1 MEQASCLLSL
11 LSLLSLCCSCF
22 YYLSLTFI
30 MTASIPSTEFLP
42 PTFRPPI
49 VWCVLASVGV
59 HGLFAANIQNF
70 NLYSKSVKLP
80 PTVQVVELSP
90 EQISRV
96 YPAAPPKLSF
106 TPLRSLSP
114 SLSVLPVP
122 STNNIVPPPAPE
134 DFMQASSLPVWPTNI
149 PLPPPSNSPGLPSY
163 RLPPVVSQGSNS
175 NSNHLNSG
183 SIGFLPNSSPSL
195 SFVPGPPLSF
205 DNSNSSP
212 PPDQSGQLK
221 QPGSLPPNDELALR
235 QQLIRDLG
243 QDVDCPSMFNNANCG
258 PKTPNQN
265 DNPNT
270 LPPENNP
277 NIQPSHPKGSILA
290 GLEKDLQ
297 QQPSTS
303 NLQPSEGVVNE
314 QQTAML
320 QGGSAYLNWVNGL
333 LTNYPNLETTS
344 PIGVNNLYPN
354 AACEQKLTG
363 KALIGVAVSETGE
376 ILQGPEVLFATGYP
390 VLDDAAKATVQEM
403 TFDPTNS
410 PKAYQIQFQFNS
422 EENCR
427 TVNNQTPQPAH
438 TPAVSSPPPAQPTP
452 PTSETEQPTNPV
464 EQKPPEF
471 DQPNPEQSPSP
482 QLQSESN
489 P

>member
-1 MEQASCLLSL
+1 
-11 LSLLSLCCSCF
+11 
-22 YYLSLTFI
+22 

-70 NLYSKSVKLP
+70 NFYSKSVKLP

-106 TPLRSLSP
+106 TPLRALSP
-114 SLSVLPVP
+114 SLSILPVP

-134 DFMQASSLPVWPTNI
+134 DFMQAASLPVWPTNI
-149 PLPPPSNSPGLPSY
+149 PLPPPNNSPSFPTY
-163 RLPPVVSQGSNS
+163 RLPPVVDQGSNS
-175 NSNHLNSG
+175 NNLNSG

-205 DNSNSSP
+205 DDSNP
-212 PPDQSGQLK
+212 PPPPPSDQPGELK
-221 QPGSLPPNDELALR
+221 QPGNLPPNDELALR
-235 QQLIRDLG
+235 QQLIRELG
-243 QDVDCPSMFNNANCG
+243 QDVDCPPMFNNANCT
-258 PKTPNQN
+258 PTTPN
-265 DNPNT
+265 PN
-270 LPPENNP
+270 NNTTP
-277 NIQPSHPKGSILA
+277 AANTPTSGNNSNVQPQPSNPKGSILTGLQK
-290 GLEKDLQ
+290 GLEPQ
-297 QQPSTS
+297 TANS
-303 NLQPSEGVVNE
+303 NATPAPEGGVNE

-320 QGGSAYLNWVNGL
+320 QGGGAYLDWVNGL
-333 LTNYPNLETTS
+333 LANYPNLETSS

-376 ILQGPEVLFATGYP
+376 ILQGPELLLATGYP
-390 VLDDAAKATVQEM
+390 LLDDAAKAAVREM
-403 TFDPTNS
+403 PFPASNA
-410 PKAYQIQFQFNS
+410 PKAYPIQFQFNS

-427 TVNNQTPQPAH
+427 TVNHQTPEPAN
-438 TPAVSSPPPAQPTP
+438 TPDGAAVPATQPTP
-452 PTSETEQPTNPV
+452 PTSETQQPANSI
-464 EQKPPEF
+464 EQKPLESSQPIPKDPQPQPET
-471 DQPNPEQSPSP
+471 NS
-482 QLQSESN
+482 
-489 P
+489 

>member
-1 MEQASCLLSL
+1 
-11 LSLLSLCCSCF
+11 
-22 YYLSLTFI
+22 
-30 MTASIPSTEFLP
+30 MTASTTSLTEFFP
-42 PTFRPPI
+42 PTFRPP
-49 VWCVLASVGV
+49 VVLCVLASLGV
-59 HGLFAANIQNF
+59 HGLFAANIQYINF
-70 NLYSKSVKLP
+70 YSKSIKLP

-96 YPAAPPKLSF
+96 YPAPPPKLSF
-106 TPLRSLSP
+106 TPLNSLSS

-122 STNNIVPPPAPE
+122 STDNIVPPPAPE

-149 PLPPPSNSPGLPSY
+149 PLPPPSNSPSLPSY

-175 NSNHLNSG
+175 NSNDLNSG
-183 SIGFLPNSSPSL
+183 SIGFLPNSNPSL
-195 SFVPGPPLSF
+195 SFVPGPPLGF

-212 PPDQSGQLK
+212 PPGQSGQLK

-243 QDVDCPSMFNNANCG
+243 QDVDCPPMFNNANCG

-265 DNPNT
+265 DNPTNT
-270 LPPENNP
+270 PPPENNP
-277 NIQPSHPKGSILA
+277 NVQPSHPKGSILA
-290 GLEKDLQ
+290 GLEKGLQ

-303 NLQPSEGVVNE
+303 NPQPPEGVVNE

-363 KALIGVAVSETGE
+363 KALIGVAVGETGE
-376 ILQGPEVLFATGYP
+376 ILQGPEVLLATGYP
-390 VLDDAAKATVQEM
+390 VLDDAAKAAVQEM

-422 EENCR
+422 EENCK
-427 TVNNQTPQPAH
+427 TVNNPTPQPDN

-452 PTSETEQPTNPV
+452 PTSETEQPVNPV
-464 EQKPPEF
+464 EQKPPES

-482 QLQSESN
+482 QPQPESN